1 MGFAA
6 QKTPDQYLT
15 EVLQA
20 NHPDPSHLILA
31 KSNAEKLYNQVKSWA
46 GNNLLSAQYSGSYA
60 KGTANIGS
68 SDIDIFLSLSDNGFS
83 NHADQYNALVDFLKS
98 EKLNPRMQNVSIRVT
113 KNGFPIDLV
122 PGWKHS
128 GNTNDHSLWVRKQKT
143 WTKTN
148 VQTHVSTVQ
157 GAGILSEMRLTKL
170 WREKHRIDF
179 PSFYLELT
187 TIDALRGR
195 YEYGLS
201 SRFLAILRFIRDSLV
216 SNTIKDPANQSN
228 IISND
233 LTTEEKRLIAGI
245 ASESIQKRFWE
256 EIV

>member
-15 EVLQA
+15 EVLQV
-20 NHPDPSHLILA
+20 NQPDPDHLILA
-31 KSNAEKLYNQVKSWA
+31 KSEAEGLYSQVRSWA
-46 GNNLLSAQYSGSYA
+46 GNNLLNAQYSGSYA

-68 SDIDIFLSLSDNGFS
+68 SDIDIFLSLTDKGFD
-83 NHADQYNALVDFLKS
+83 NHAEQYNALVAFLKK
-98 EKLNPRMQNVSIRVT
+98 EKLNPRTQNVSIRVT
-113 KNGFPIDLV
+113 RNGFPIDLV

-128 GNTNDHSLWVRKQKT
+128 GTTNDHSLWVRKQKT

-148 VQTHVSTVQ
+148 VQTHVLTVQ
-157 GAGILSEMRLTKL
+157 GSGILSEIRLLKL
-170 WREKHRIDF
+170 WREKHQIDF

-187 TIDALRGR
+187 AIDALRGS

-201 SRFLAILRFIRDSLV
+201 ARFLSILRFIRDNLI

-228 IISND
+228 IISKD
-233 LTTEEKRLIAGI
+233 LTAEEKRLIADI
-245 ASESIQKRFWE
+245 ASDSIKKNYWE
-256 EIV
+256 DII